1 MISTSIQTQ
10 FAKDVLEGLSQKN
23 KTLSSKYFY
32 DEIGDK
38 IFQQIMDMPEYYLTR
53 SELEVLTMNRKEIA
67 TTIGNEPFDLI
78 EMGAGDGYK
87 TKVLLRHFVEK
98 GADIR
103 YLPIDIS
110 GHILEELSFN
120 LKIELPELETITLEG
135 DYFAALKELPK
146 NTGRKKVVLFLGS
159 NIGNFDSEEAKYFIQ
174 KMSFLLDKGDAMLI
188 GFDLKKDPQTILNAY
203 NDPAGITRDFNL
215 NLLRRMNNELG
226 ADFDLDQFQHW
237 ENYDPVTGETR
248 SFIVSRTD
256 QEVQID
262 ALEQSFPFRA
272 WEAIYVEMSRKFD
285 LQEIES
291 LANSSG
297 FQVAQ
302 HFFDQKSYFVNSFWE
317 KI

>member
-1 MISTSIQTQ
+1 MPSTIINTQ
-10 FAKDVLEGLSQKN
+10 FAKDVIEGLSKEK

-67 TTIGNEPFDLI
+67 NAVGDEPFDLI

-98 GADIR
+98 GTNIR

-120 LKIELPELETITLEG
+120 LKIELPELETITLQG
-135 DYFAALKELPK
+135 DYFEALKELPK

-159 NIGNFDSEEAKYFIQ
+159 NIGNFNTEEAKHFIQ
-174 KMSFLLDKGDAMLI
+174 KMSFLLEKGDAILI

-215 NLLRRMNNELG
+215 NLLTRMNRELN
-226 ADFDLDQFQHW
+226 ANFNIDQFRHW
-237 ENYDPVTGETR
+237 ENYDPVTGETK
-248 SFIVSRTD
+248 SFIVSLTD
-256 QEVQID
+256 QEVHFEC
-262 ALEQSFPFRA
+262 LEHRFHFRA
-272 WEAIYVEMSRKFD
+272 WEAMYVEMSRKFD
-285 LQEIES
+285 LHEIEN
-291 LANSSG
+291 LANTTG
-297 FQVAQ
+297 FQVKQ
-302 HFFDQKSYFVNSFWE
+302 HFFDQKTYFVNSFWE